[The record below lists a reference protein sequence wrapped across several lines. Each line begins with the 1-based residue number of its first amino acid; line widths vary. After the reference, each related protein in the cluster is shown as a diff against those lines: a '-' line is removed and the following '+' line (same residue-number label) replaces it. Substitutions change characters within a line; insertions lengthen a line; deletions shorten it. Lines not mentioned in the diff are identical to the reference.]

1 MSWLPK
7 RDELDSVQA
16 SAVDFAVAQEGELLH
31 QGRGRDGG
39 KAKLLVV
46 FLRYGLAVERF

>member
-1 MSWLPK
+1 MGWLPK
-7 RDELDSVQA
+7 RDKFDPVQS

-46 FLRYGLAVERF
+46 F